1 MTSPSNLAAMTPRE
15 RGDYGF
21 ARARDIAFDAVQ
33 TLWRRRRS
41 EGMRQTD
48 IVKAIG
54 RQPAWVS
61 RNLRAPGNWTL
72 RTIGELIE
80 ALDGELE
87 IIAHPLEELPEK
99 PRNYSAYAGYETK
112 PPPKALEGGN
122 QVVVVGALAAGGM
135 AAGQVI
141 TQ

>member
-1 MTSPSNLAAMTPRE
+1 MTSRSSFAGITPRE

-41 EGMRQTD
+41 EGMKQAD

-72 RTIGELIE
+72 RTIGELVE
-80 ALDGELE
+80 ALGGEIE
-87 IIAHPLEELPEK
+87 IVVHPLEEPPEK
-99 PRNYSAYAGYETK
+99 PRNYSAYAGYETQQ
-112 PPPKALEGGN
+112 PPPAALGGASQFVGKAVPAGMSIG
-122 QVVVVGALAAGGM
+122 QVV
-135 AAGQVI
+135 